1 MLSIAANYMADILY
15 RKLNFPIKKKA
26 VYVYGLELIGSTL
39 ASMISII
46 LIALWMNRLLD
57 AFIFLIVFV
66 SFRVVCGGYHA
77 KTYRR
82 CFLSSIGTFLFSSG
96 LSMVL
101 SNSVA
106 VLLLG
111 VFCGAV
117 IGLWAPIINSRHPLS
132 YKARK
137 RNRSLA
143 LLFFSISF
151 CWVVYRAFR
160 EPISHSLCLLVASIV
175 AVAALMIVAKIQERR
190 KRT

>member
-77 KTYRR
+77 KTY
-82 CFLSSIGTFLFSSG
+82 
-96 LSMVL
+96 V
-101 SNSVA
+101 
-106 VLLLG
+106 
-111 VFCGAV
+111 GA
-117 IGLWAPIINSRHPLS
+117 
-132 YKARK
+132 
-137 RNRSLA
+137 
-143 LLFFSISF
+143 F
-151 CWVVYRAFR
+151 
-160 EPISHSLCLLVASIV
+160 
-175 AVAALMIVAKIQERR
+175 
-190 KRT
+190 

>member
-1 MLSIAANYMADILY
+1 MLSITANYIADILY
-15 RKLNFPIKKKA
+15 QKLNFPIEKKA
-26 VYVYGLELIGSTL
+26 VYVYGLELIVSTL

-46 LIALWMNRLLD
+46 LIALWMDRLLD
-57 AFIFLIVFV
+57 AFIFLTVFI

-77 KTYRR
+77 KTYSR
-82 CFLSSIGTFLFSSG
+82 CFFSSIGTFLFSSG

-101 SNSVA
+101 ANSAA

-111 VFCGAV
+111 VFSGAV
-117 IGLWAPIINSRHPLS
+117 ISLWAPISNSCHPLS

-143 LLFFSISF
+143 LLLFSISF
-151 CWVVYRAFR
+151 CWIVYRVFR
-160 EPISHSLCLLVASIV
+160 ESISHSLCLLVASIV
-175 AVAALMIVAKIQERR
+175 AVATLMIVAKIQERR

>member
-1 MLSIAANYMADILY
+1 M
-15 RKLNFPIKKKA
+15 
-26 VYVYGLELIGSTL
+26 YVYGLELIGSTL

-82 CFLSSIGTFLFSSG
+82 CFLSSIGMFLFSSG

-101 SNSVA
+101 TNSVA

-111 VFCGAV
+111 VFSGAV
-117 IGLWAPIINSRHPLS
+117 ISLWAPITNSCHPLS
-132 YKARK
+132 HKARK
-137 RNRSLA
+137 RNRRLA
-143 LLFFSISF
+143 LMFFSISF
-151 CWVVYRAFR
+151 CWMVYQSFSRDT
-160 EPISHSLCLLVASIV
+160 ISHSLCLLVASMA
-175 AVAALMIVAKIQERR
+175 AVAALMIVAKIQGRR